1 MCLLPF
7 KEPSG
12 NAAVAPA
19 APVSDADAHIAH
31 HEEVAV
37 YNGVEDFD
45 PCNLVKPLRLV
56 KHVHATL

>member
-1 MCLLPF
+1 M
-7 KEPSG
+7 
-12 NAAVAPA
+12 APA